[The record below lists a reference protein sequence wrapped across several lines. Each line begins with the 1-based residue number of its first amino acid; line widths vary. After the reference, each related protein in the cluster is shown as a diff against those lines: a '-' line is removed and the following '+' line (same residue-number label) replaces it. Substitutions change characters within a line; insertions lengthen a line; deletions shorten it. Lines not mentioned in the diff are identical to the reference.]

1 MRSYSTKQPARPTQ
15 QSNPNAAL
23 STASHP
29 DLPHLTP
36 SGNVHMTS
44 IASKLPTSRIATAQG
59 TVYFT
64 HPDTYPLLTES
75 RIQKGDVLAAARLAG
90 IMAAKRTPDIV
101 PLCHPSIGIS
111 GIEIDLQLILPRPE
125 SSSSSSSRRRRR
137 RSMHDGQRGERGC
150 LRITA
155 SVASEGRTGVEM
167 EAMTAVMG
175 AALTVYDM
183 CKAVDKG
190 MVIGKVILLRKEGG
204 KSGTWTREE
213 YLKERLAEREEQ
225 KEAKVVRYLYS
236 SEQET
241 GDGDIALS
249 QNEGER
255 EDGNDDA
262 EI

>member
-1 MRSYSTKQPARPTQ
+1 
-15 QSNPNAAL
+15 
-23 STASHP
+23 
-29 DLPHLTP
+29 
-36 SGNVHMTS
+36 MTS

-111 GIEIDLQLILPRPE
+111 SIEIDLQLILPRPE
-125 SSSSSSSRRRRR
+125 SSSSGSRRRRR
-137 RSMHDGQRGERGC
+137 RSLHDGQRGERGC

-213 YLKERLAEREEQ
+213 YLQERLAEWEEQ
-225 KEAKVVRYLYS
+225 EAKVVRYLYT
-236 SEQET
+236 SEHET
-241 GDGDIALS
+241 GDGDLSLS